1 MGFLEC
7 KSKGVILAGGSG
19 TRLHP
24 LTISVNKHLLPVG
37 KVPMVV
43 HCVNTLVRSGI
54 RDILIV
60 TNPEYVGHFSML
72 LKSGKEFGCKITYKT
87 QDEPNGVAGALYTA
101 REFAAGQP
109 VVVLL
114 GDNMFKFRG
123 SSLDLLCTDK
133 EISTSEKVLRSVYS
147 CHLFFKKVQ
156 DGHRY
161 GIGEFDVVDDL
172 HVLKRVVEKP
182 EGAKVAWACVG
193 LYKFPPCVFD
203 VIEGI
208 VPSSR
213 GELEIADVINHYI
226 QKERAASSFLKE
238 DDFWT
243 DAGTM
248 ESYRLAN
255 TEMWDV

>member
-1 MGFLEC
+1 MGFSDC

-37 KVPMVV
+37 KVPMIV
-43 HCVNTLVRSGI
+43 HCVKTLVRSGLK
-54 RDILIV
+54 DILIV

-87 QDEPNGVAGALYTA
+87 QDEPNGVAGALYMA
-101 REFAAGQP
+101 KEFAAGQP

-114 GDNMFKFRG
+114 GDNMFKIQG
-123 SSLDLLCTDK
+123 SLFDRLRPDEDPNEPS
-133 EISTSEKVLRSVYS
+133 EISNYPCRL
-147 CHLFFKKVQ
+147 LFKKVQ

-161 GIGEFDVVDDL
+161 GIGEFDIVDGIP
-172 HVLKRVVEKP
+172 VLKRVKEKP
-182 EGAKVAWACVG
+182 EGAKAAMACVG
-193 LYKFPPCVFD
+193 LYKFPPTVFD

-208 VPSSR
+208 KPSAR

-226 QKERAASSFLKE
+226 QSNSVGAFFLKDGE
-238 DDFWT
+238 FWT

-248 ESYRLAN
+248 DSYRLAN
-255 TEMWDV
+255 SEMWDA